1 MLLGSPSVLR
11 ESHLDDIK
19 GTTQTHGRCGKYRI
33 GGRRPFQNYQGRK
46 GAPTVLKGRASKVF
60 EEEPECFCIMLGI
73 DGQVIE
79 HSLNVNPKKKPAKQ
93 KRQVFTLEQNKAIM
107 EEVEKLLAAR
117 FI

>member
-1 MLLGSPSVLR
+1 MP
-11 ESHLDDIK
+11 
-19 GTTQTHGRCGKYRI
+19 
-33 GGRRPFQNYQGRK
+33 
-46 GAPTVLKGRASKVF
+46 
-60 EEEPECFCIMLGI
+60 GI